1 MSSPASIRSHPIH
14 PMLIVFPIG
23 LWIFSLVCDVIY
35 HAGSHNLFWKGVA
48 FYTIVGGVVGAL
60 LAAIP
65 GFIDYVSL
73 TNRRVKRIATT
84 HLILNLIVVALF
96 PFNLGIRYNA
106 SPDSETFG
114 VVLSIIATALLAVSG
129 WLGGSLVYVHGVGV
143 ETPASKEQQKRGL
156 RQVKDETEG
165 PSDSRRRRGG
175 GRHLW
180 PDTTSRWKTHQE
192 AAFWIR
198 HKDKKSSHRQC
209 ACRPSLR
216 MEAGEIATAAE
227 GGKTAHWDQTVDTAS
242 EDSFPASDAPS
253 WTGTTGP

>member
-143 ETPASKEQQKRGL
+143 ETPASKEQQKR
-156 RQVKDETEG
+156 V
-165 PSDSRRRRGG
+165 
-175 GRHLW
+175 
-180 PDTTSRWKTHQE
+180 
-192 AAFWIR
+192 A
-198 HKDKKSSHRQC
+198 
-209 ACRPSLR
+209 
-216 MEAGEIATAAE
+216 
-227 GGKTAHWDQTVDTAS
+227 
-242 EDSFPASDAPS
+242 
-253 WTGTTGP
+253 

>member
-1 MSSPASIRSHPIH
+1 
-14 PMLIVFPIG
+14 
-23 LWIFSLVCDVIY
+23 
-35 HAGSHNLFWKGVA
+35 
-48 FYTIVGGVVGAL
+48 
-60 LAAIP
+60 
-65 GFIDYVSL
+65 
-73 TNRRVKRIATT
+73 
-84 HLILNLIVVALF
+84 
-96 PFNLGIRYNA
+96 
-106 SPDSETFG
+106 
-114 VVLSIIATALLAVSG
+114 
-129 WLGGSLVYVHGVGV
+129 
-143 ETPASKEQQKRGL
+143 
-156 RQVKDETEG
+156 VKDETEG

>member
-96 PFNLGIRYNA
+96 PFNLG
-106 SPDSETFG
+106 TFG

-143 ETPASKEQQKRGL
+143 ETPASKEQQKR
-156 RQVKDETEG
+156 V
-165 PSDSRRRRGG
+165 
-175 GRHLW
+175 
-180 PDTTSRWKTHQE
+180 
-192 AAFWIR
+192 A
-198 HKDKKSSHRQC
+198 
-209 ACRPSLR
+209 
-216 MEAGEIATAAE
+216 
-227 GGKTAHWDQTVDTAS
+227 
-242 EDSFPASDAPS
+242 
-253 WTGTTGP
+253 